1 MPNRLDI
8 ELTSV
13 RGDGSY
19 TWRAAG
25 ARQPKGVIDSK
36 ILADNAK
43 VGDVLRVEAEV
54 EIDGITILAVLPP
67 KEKATPSGRIE
78 LLASSK
84 SVPAVTTVLLSEGGR
99 GGDRRD
105 LLDSPRR
112 GGRTGSRDRPAR
124 GGERPDA
131 RRPQPAAGALE
142 AAGERR
148 PERRPRPEGA
158 PTGGSSRTA
167 EGRPATSGGE
177 RRPRT
182 VGTGARHPG
191 TLGGDQS
198 RTDTRQLAASRSA
211 QPQAAPRRTIPR
223 FEPGT
228 EHRDLLIASLAP
240 EQRPIA
246 ERLAAGGIPA
256 VRRAIAVERERAR
269 AEGRPEATGE
279 AILALAEQLAPSVKQ
294 ATWLDRAEA
303 AVAQLDQISLRDLRT
318 TVAAAAPRDETT
330 RELDRTLREELD
342 RRVKKL
348 RSNWEEQIT
357 HALEEGRVL
366 QALRFSAQPP
376 EPTARF
382 PAALV
387 ESLAN
392 SAGAAMSAS
401 TPVERWL
408 AILDAAVTSPIRRQI
423 HPAGLPEDASGEVV
437 RKARVAA
444 GSLPALAPMLG
455 LSMPPPPK
463 PLRPTRPPRPARP
476 PRSTARA
483 PQPAVLAGA
492 TMSVEAPADALP
504 VEAPADEM
512 AEAPADALPV
522 EAPADEVAETPA
534 DALPVEAPADALP
547 VEAPA
552 DEVAETP
559 ADALPVE
566 APADEVAEAP
576 ADALPVE
583 APADAVAEAPA
594 DALPVEAPADAVAE
608 APADALP
615 VEAPADA
622 VAEAPADALPVE
634 APADVVAEAPADV
647 MPVEALA
654 DALPVEAPA
663 DVVAEA
669 PADVMAVEAPA
680 DVPSPSADL
689 QG

>member
-522 EAPADEVAETPA
+522 EAPADEVAE
-534 DALPVEAPADALP
+534 
-547 VEAPA
+547 
-552 DEVAETP
+552 
-559 ADALPVE
+559 
-566 APADEVAEAP
+566 
-576 ADALPVE
+576 
-583 APADAVAEAPA
+583 APA

>member
-1 MPNRLDI
+1 
-8 ELTSV
+8 
-13 RGDGSY
+13 
-19 TWRAAG
+19 
-25 ARQPKGVIDSK
+25 
-36 ILADNAK
+36 
-43 VGDVLRVEAEV
+43 
-54 EIDGITILAVLPP
+54 
-67 KEKATPSGRIE
+67 
-78 LLASSK
+78 
-84 SVPAVTTVLLSEGGR
+84 
-99 GGDRRD
+99 
-105 LLDSPRR
+105 
-112 GGRTGSRDRPAR
+112 
-124 GGERPDA
+124 
-131 RRPQPAAGALE
+131 
-142 AAGERR
+142 
-148 PERRPRPEGA
+148 
-158 PTGGSSRTA
+158 
-167 EGRPATSGGE
+167 
-177 RRPRT
+177 
-182 VGTGARHPG
+182 
-191 TLGGDQS
+191 
-198 RTDTRQLAASRSA
+198 
-211 QPQAAPRRTIPR
+211 
-223 FEPGT
+223 
-228 EHRDLLIASLAP
+228 LIASLAP

-522 EAPADEVAETPA
+522 EAPADEVAE
-534 DALPVEAPADALP
+534 
-547 VEAPA
+547 
-552 DEVAETP
+552 
-559 ADALPVE
+559 
-566 APADEVAEAP
+566 AP

>member
-534 DALPVEAPADALP
+534 DALPVEAPAD
-547 VEAPA
+547 E
-552 DEVAETP
+552 
-559 ADALPVE
+559 
-566 APADEVAEAP
+566 
-576 ADALPVE
+576 
-583 APADAVAEAPA
+583 VAEAPA

>member
-142 AAGERR
+142 AA
-148 PERRPRPEGA
+148 
-158 PTGGSSRTA
+158 
-167 EGRPATSGGE
+167 GE

-552 DEVAETP
+552 D
-559 ADALPVE
+559 
-566 APADEVAEAP
+566 
-576 ADALPVE
+576 
-583 APADAVAEAPA
+583 
-594 DALPVEAPADAVAE
+594 
-608 APADALP
+608 
-615 VEAPADA
+615 
-622 VAEAPADALPVE
+622 
-634 APADVVAEAPADV
+634 
-647 MPVEALA
+647 
-654 DALPVEAPA
+654 
-663 DVVAEA
+663 
-669 PADVMAVEAPA
+669 
-680 DVPSPSADL
+680 VPSPSADL

>member
-534 DALPVEAPADALP
+534 DALPVEAPAD
-547 VEAPA
+547 
-552 DEVAETP
+552 EVAEPP

-615 VEAPADA
+615 VEAPAD
-622 VAEAPADALPVE
+622 
-634 APADVVAEAPADV
+634 
-647 MPVEALA
+647 
-654 DALPVEAPA
+654 
-663 DVVAEA
+663 VVAEA

>member
-112 GGRTGSRDRPAR
+112 GGLTGSRDRPAR

-142 AAGERR
+142 AAGERRPERRPRPEGAPTGGSSRTAEGRPATSGGERR

-552 DEVAETP
+552 D
-559 ADALPVE
+559 
-566 APADEVAEAP
+566 
-576 ADALPVE
+576 
-583 APADAVAEAPA
+583 
-594 DALPVEAPADAVAE
+594 AVAE

-647 MPVEALA
+647 M
-654 DALPVEAPA
+654 
-663 DVVAEA
+663 
-669 PADVMAVEAPA
+669 AVEAPA

>member
-534 DALPVEAPADALP
+534 DALPVEAPAD
-547 VEAPA
+547 E
-552 DEVAETP
+552 
-559 ADALPVE
+559 
-566 APADEVAEAP
+566 
-576 ADALPVE
+576 
-583 APADAVAEAPA
+583 
-594 DALPVEAPADAVAE
+594 VAE

>member
-54 EIDGITILAVLPP
+54 EIDGITILSVLPP
-67 KEKATPSGRIE
+67 KEKVTPSGRIE
-78 LLASSK
+78 LLGSSK

-112 GGRTGSRDRPAR
+112 GDRTGSRDRPAR
-124 GGERPDA
+124 GGERRPE
-131 RRPQPAAGALE
+131 RRPQPAASALE

-148 PERRPRPEGA
+148 PERRPRPEA
-158 PTGGSSRTA
+158 TPTGGPSRSA
-167 EGRPATSGGE
+167 EGRPAASGGERRPERRPRPEATPTGGPSRSAEGRPAASGGERRPERRPRPEATPTGGPSRGAEGRPAASGGE

-182 VGTGARHPG
+182 VGSTGARRPG
-191 TLGGDQS
+191 TLRGDQGHADA
-198 RTDTRQLAASRSA
+198 RRPGALRAAQA
-211 QPQAAPRRTIPR
+211 QTPPRRITPR
-223 FEPGT
+223 FEPRT
-228 EHRDLLIASLAP
+228 EHRDLLIASLSP

-246 ERLAAGGIPA
+246 ERLAAGGLPA

-269 AEGRPEATGE
+269 SEGRPEVTGE

-330 RELDRTLREELD
+330 RDLDRKLREELD

-408 AILDAAVTSPIRRQI
+408 AILDAAVSSPIRRQI

-437 RKARVAA
+437 RKARLAA

-455 LSMPPPPK
+455 LPMPPPPK
-463 PLRPTRPPRPARP
+463 PLRPTRPSRPSRP

-483 PQPAVLAGA
+483 PRQAVLAGA
-492 TMSVEAPADALP
+492 STR
-504 VEAPADEM
+504 
-512 AEAPADALPV
+512 
-522 EAPADEVAETPA
+522 
-534 DALPVEAPADALP
+534 
-547 VEAPA
+547 
-552 DEVAETP
+552 
-559 ADALPVE
+559 
-566 APADEVAEAP
+566 
-576 ADALPVE
+576 
-583 APADAVAEAPA
+583 
-594 DALPVEAPADAVAE
+594 
-608 APADALP
+608 
-615 VEAPADA
+615 
-622 VAEAPADALPVE
+622 
-634 APADVVAEAPADV
+634 
-647 MPVEALA
+647 
-654 DALPVEAPA
+654 
-663 DVVAEA
+663 
-669 PADVMAVEAPA
+669 VEAPA
-680 DVPSPSADL
+680 DVPPAEVPADALPASADL

>member
-512 AEAPADALPV
+512 AEAPADALPG
-522 EAPADEVAETPA
+522 
-534 DALPVEAPADALP
+534 
-547 VEAPA
+547 EAPA

-594 DALPVEAPADAVAE
+594 DALPVEAPAD
-608 APADALP
+608 
-615 VEAPADA
+615 
-622 VAEAPADALPVE
+622 
-634 APADVVAEAPADV
+634 
-647 MPVEALA
+647 
-654 DALPVEAPA
+654 
-663 DVVAEA
+663 VVAEA

>member
-534 DALPVEAPADALP
+534 DALPVEAPAD
-547 VEAPA
+547 
-552 DEVAETP
+552 
-559 ADALPVE
+559 
-566 APADEVAEAP
+566 EVAEAP

-583 APADAVAEAPA
+583 APADA
-594 DALPVEAPADAVAE
+594 
-608 APADALP
+608 
-615 VEAPADA
+615 
-622 VAEAPADALPVE
+622 
-634 APADVVAEAPADV
+634 
-647 MPVEALA
+647 
-654 DALPVEAPA
+654 
-663 DVVAEA
+663 VAEA

>member
-615 VEAPADA
+615 VEAPAD
-622 VAEAPADALPVE
+622 
-634 APADVVAEAPADV
+634 
-647 MPVEALA
+647 
-654 DALPVEAPA
+654 
-663 DVVAEA
+663 VVAEA